1 MASSGESEVRG
12 LRREIGLLGAFS
24 MGFAD
29 VGADVFLAI
38 GIVTL
43 YAGGFS
49 PLAFLIASICYI
61 TTGLVYA
68 ELTSL
73 YPLAGGGQVF
83 GLRAGGDLLG
93 FTVGWAILL
102 DYILDIGLFSIISA
116 GYLSFIFPQLSG
128 VLTINLLGMNIGLSK
143 IGLTALVLVIFLIF
157 INLLGIKESS
167 RFNELLVLLTLST
180 EILILVTAFLL
191 AFKPELFI
199 DQLAIFG
206 SPIREPHVFYT
217 GLLPTN
223 EENFIYAVTLA
234 MSSFIG
240 IESIA
245 QAAEETRNPW
255 KYIPR
260 SFKYAIVSVVFFT
273 LSFSILGLGVMGWEG
288 LSDAIYNPIAAITAE
303 VPVIGPYMASG
314 VAVVAFLITLVSTN
328 TGVIGVSRVSYSM
341 SKFRLIP
348 RMFSRLHRVRAVPYL
363 SIIFFGIIGGLL
375 ALTGDLEMVAGLYN
389 FGALL
394 SYMLVNYSHIKIRMV
409 DKESYRHWKTPL
421 NVNIGGH
428 EISLV
433 AILGLISTS
442 TLFTLVVIYHP
453 LGRILGF
460 AWVIV
465 GFMLF
470 IGYRKYMRRGV
481 RERLSSKLL
490 KPVITRLRTIVVVP
504 SVSQPHKIYRTIY
517 NNLEDIH
524 EIILVSRVDVPPH
537 YTRDLMINWHDVY
550 RMKSEVESY
559 LESICILLRASGY
572 KCSYYCVVGPEESLI
587 RFIDEYNP
595 DAVVL
600 ISGKKPRS
608 KGKRRELISI
618 NKNVSIMYLYI
629 PEMGEEFEGYS

>member
-1 MASSGESEVRG
+1 MTSKESEVRG

-43 YAGGFS
+43 YAAGFS

-93 FTVGWAILL
+93 FVVGWAILL

-116 GYLSFIFPQLSG
+116 GYLSYLFPSLSESLHLNVLG
-128 VLTINLLGMNIGLSK
+128 VSLSVSK
-143 IGLTALVLVIFLIF
+143 IGIAAFVIVIFLIL
-157 INLLGIKESS
+157 INLIGIKESS
-167 RFNELLVLLTLST
+167 RFNEFLVLLTLST

-191 AFKPELFI
+191 AFKPDLFI
-199 DQLAIFG
+199 EQLKFFG
-206 SPIREPHVFYT
+206 SPVRESHVFYT

-255 KYIPR
+255 KYIPK
-260 SFKYAIVSVVFFT
+260 SFKYSIVAVVFFT

-288 LSDAIYNPIAAITAE
+288 LSEAIYNPIAAITAK
-303 VPVIGPYMASG
+303 VPYFGVYMASG
-314 VAVVAFLITLVSTN
+314 VALVAFLITLVSTN

-348 RMFSRLHRVRAVPYL
+348 RAFSKLHEVRAVPYI
-363 SIIFFGIIGGLL
+363 SIIFFGLIGGAL

-394 SYMLVNYSHIKIRMV
+394 SYILVNYSHIKIRMV

-421 NVNIGGH
+421 NIKIKGH
-428 EISLV
+428 EISLIAV
-433 AILGLISTS
+433 FGLLSTS
-442 TLFTLVVIYHP
+442 ILFTLVVVYHP

-460 AWVIV
+460 SWVSLGIL
-465 GFMLF
+465 LF
-470 IGYRKYMRRGV
+470 VGYRIYQRRSI
-481 RERLSSKLL
+481 REKMASKLL
-490 KPVITRLRTIVVVP
+490 KPIITRLRTIVVVP
-504 SVSQPHKIYRTIY
+504 SISEPQKIYRTIY

-524 EIILVSRVDVPPH
+524 ELILVSRVDIPPT
-537 YTRDLMINWHDVY
+537 YIRDININWKDIY
-550 RMKSEVESY
+550 RLKSEVESF

-572 KCSYYCVVGPEESLI
+572 KCSYYCLVGPEESLE
-587 RFIDEYNP
+587 RFINEANP

-600 ISGKKPRS
+600 ISGKKPRG
-608 KGKRRELISI
+608 KGKRREFINI

-629 PEMGEEFEGYS
+629 PEIGEEY